1 MLKMNN
7 YDLKLQLLNSLSD
20 YISDSFLKYF
30 EDNIEIIEFETLLN
44 LYRTLRSFVEP
55 QNLPILD
62 FELPF

>member
-1 MLKMNN
+1 MND

-30 EDNIEIIEFETLLN
+30 ENNIETIEFETLLN
-44 LYRTLRSFVEP
+44 LYRTLRSFAEP
-55 QNLPILD
+55 QILPILD

>member
-1 MLKMNN
+1 MNN